1 MSYHTRA
8 VVRES
13 QQMVDGIPKAFL
25 RVAEMADWVHP
36 NGGVISAPKEYFSG
50 RRHQFTFWATEG
62 AVFTIGQEGKVNFT
76 QITINDGVLRFRCKS
91 SKHDRDYSEHLPPSG
106 GAPGGAP
113 LYEVFIAVYDNLS
126 GYAIGCRVNGKV
138 IFDNKYGSAIVPDR
152 IFINGETVSY
162 NEKVF
167 MPRIFCSGENFQD
180 MSKLH
185 YSETQSENIHA
196 RRAIDYGEVWE
207 EWSVEN
213 RTAFRYLRPNTF
225 TDVVES
231 SSRSPRFTHNANT
244 FSWSWPDGARS
255 VHMWIGRS
263 GGGGLGG
270 KLGIDIGGYLSD
282 GPRGPFKKY
291 KVLQD
296 HLTLHVF
303 DGGEGGAKFQKTE
316 PGLGVDTYVDEI
328 PGATTA
334 EGASYRWITALQNTG
349 WVHGKFEYG
358 TVGMQHGHSPYTL
371 GTGMHGG
378 WRYCEGGHRGYCSS
392 KLSEVTAGHRGA
404 PGLALF
410 HYQY

>member
-8 VVRES
+8 VVREG

-50 RRHQFTFWATEG
+50 WRHQFSFWATEG

-91 SKHDRDYSEHLPPSG
+91 SKHDRDYSEHLPPG
-106 GAPGGAP
+106 DGITGGAP
-113 LYEVFIAVYDNLS
+113 LYGVFVAVYDNLS
-126 GYAIGCRVNGKV
+126 GYAVRCRVNNEL

-152 IFINGETVSY
+152 IFINGEICSY

-167 MPRIFCSGENFQD
+167 MPRVFCNG
-180 MSKLH
+180 KLGNN
-185 YSETQSENIHA
+185 YYPQVDYDNA
-196 RRAIDYGEVWE
+196 RVRLALDYGEVWE

-213 RTAFRYLRPNTF
+213 RPPYLGATNPSAFGL
-225 TDVVES
+225 VES

-263 GGGGLGG
+263 GGGGKGG
-270 KLGIDIGGYLSD
+270 RLITDMGYLDD
-282 GPRGPFKKY
+282 GERGPFKKY
-291 KVLQD
+291 KIIQD
-296 HLTLHVF
+296 HLTLHIF
-303 DGGEGGAKFQKTE
+303 EGGEGGAKFRKTE

-334 EGASYRWITALQNTG
+334 EGASYRWITALQHTG
-349 WVHGKFEYG
+349 WVHGKFEKG
-358 TVGMQHGHSPYTL
+358 AVGMQHGRSPYTL
-371 GTGMHGG
+371 GSGMAGS
-378 WRYCEGGHRGYCSS
+378 WRYCEGGRRGYSSS